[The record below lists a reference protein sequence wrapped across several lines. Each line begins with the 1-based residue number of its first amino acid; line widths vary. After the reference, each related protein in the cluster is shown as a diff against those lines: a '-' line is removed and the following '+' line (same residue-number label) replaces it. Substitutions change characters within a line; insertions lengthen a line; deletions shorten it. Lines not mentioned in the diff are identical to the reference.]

1 MPKATKDTEKD
12 KLNKSKSSA
21 SKTAEA
27 SKKKTTTKSSSK
39 TSTTAA
45 KKSSVTKKT
54 TSSEAKKKTASATKK
69 TTVSTAK
76 KATTKKSTTTSKKTT
91 TTTKKKTTT
100 STKKATTTKK
110 KVAAKQLETNIVA
123 EYYDLPY
130 RYNETLVKILYQTPT
145 ILFVYWD
152 ISDYD
157 RENFIKQYGDNFF
170 NNTKPILKIYNLT
183 KKYDFEVEINDYANS
198 WYINVNDADCEYKVE
213 LIRRTIKFEENL
225 NTDYIY
231 VSTSNDIEFPNDRIL
246 LDQLPDKIN
255 FKNVKTNE
263 ITTRDISTMRL
274 IGINKIYKVHDF
286 YKKFYKDE
294 ILEEFDRKTL
304 INPSSSSW
312 N

>member
-12 KLNKSKSSA
+12 KLNKSKSSV
-21 SKTAEA
+21 SKTNAA
-27 SKKKTTTKSSSK
+27 TKKKTTTKSSTK
-39 TSTTAA
+39 ST
-45 KKSSVTKKT
+45 
-54 TSSEAKKKTASATKK
+54 SATKK
-69 TTVSTAK
+69 SSTKKATTSETKKKSTSTTKKSTTSTAK
-76 KATTKKSTTTSKKTT
+76 KATTKKSTTTTKKTA
-91 TTTKKKTTT
+91 TTTKKKTTA
-100 STKKATTTKK
+100 STKKATTKK
-110 KVAAKQLETNIVA
+110 KVAAKQLENNIVA

-157 RENFIKQYGDNFF
+157 RENFIKQYGENFF
-170 NNTKPILKIYNLT
+170 NNTRPILKIYNLT
-183 KKYDFEVEINDYANS
+183 KKYDFEVEINDFANS

-213 LIRRTIKFEENL
+213 LIRRTIKFEESL

-231 VSTSNDIEFPNDRIL
+231 VSTSNNIEFPNDRIL

-263 ITTRDISTMRL
+263 ISTKDISTMRL

>member
-21 SKTAEA
+21 SKATESA
-27 SKKKTTTKSSSK
+27 KKKSTTKSSTK
-39 TSTTAA
+39 STT
-45 KKSSVTKKT
+45 KKSSTKKASTSETKKKTNSTTKKSSTSTTKKT
-54 TSSEAKKKTASATKK
+54 TAKKST
-69 TTVSTAK
+69 STAK
-76 KATTKKSTTTSKKTT
+76 KKS
-91 TTTKKKTTT
+91 TT
-100 STKKATTTKK
+100 STKKTATTKK
-110 KVAAKQLETNIVA
+110 KVATKQLETNIVA

-157 RENFIKQYGDNFF
+157 RENFIKQYGENFF
-170 NNTKPILKIYNLT
+170 NNTRPVLKIHNLT
-183 KKYDFEVEINDYANS
+183 KKYDFEVEINDFANS
-198 WYINVNDADCEYKVE
+198 WYINVSDADCEYKVE

-231 VSTSNDIEFPNDRIL
+231 VSSSNNIEFPNDRIL

-263 ITTRDISTMRL
+263 ISTKDISTMRL

>member
-21 SKTAEA
+21 SKATESA
-27 SKKKTTTKSSSK
+27 KKKSTTKSSTK
-39 TSTTAA
+39 STT
-45 KKSSVTKKT
+45 KKSSTKKASTSETKKKTNSTTKKSSTSTTKKT
-54 TSSEAKKKTASATKK
+54 TAKKNT
-69 TTVSTAK
+69 STAK
-76 KATTKKSTTTSKKTT
+76 KKS
-91 TTTKKKTTT
+91 TT
-100 STKKATTTKK
+100 STKKTATTKK
-110 KVAAKQLETNIVA
+110 KVATKQLETNIVA

-157 RENFIKQYGDNFF
+157 KENFIKQYGENFF
-170 NNTKPILKIYNLT
+170 NNTRPILKIYNLT
-183 KKYDFEVEINDYANS
+183 KKYDFEVEINDFANS

-231 VSTSNDIEFPNDRIL
+231 VSASNNIEFPNDRIL